1 MAEGSDFVK
10 IGISL
15 DIKINSL
22 LLYFQLTF
30 IKQSKTMT

>member
-15 DIKINSL
+15 DIKIIL
-22 LLYFQLTF
+22 ILIAF
-30 IKQSKTMT
+30 IFSSDFYQTI